1 MNKNQDPA
9 SILNDPNAVSQ
20 VAKSPD
26 ARALRNIL
34 TQGHSEDDLQ
44 RIAQEAAKG
53 NTQEL
58 KKVVSSLMQDPGSAA
73 IIARLQKQFG
83 GK

>member
-1 MNKNQDPA
+1 MNKNPS

-26 ARALRNIL
+26 ARALRSIL

-53 NTQEL
+53 NTREL
-58 KKVVSSLMQDPGSAA
+58 RQVVSSLMQDPDSAA